1 MATVQQLS
9 VYAQTS
15 QASYGLN
22 LVQGGDNSS
31 AYAAVSVGMAASQ
44 AIEFDATWNVLQQ
57 STSSNGFSA
66 VLLQNR
72 TTNEKVLA
80 IAGTDLGS
88 PADVITD
95 LVNVALY
102 PTLVENLQYSSLESF
117 YSDLISNGKLA
128 ATEKMVVTG
137 HSLGG
142 FLAQAF
148 TVRHSGIVST
158 AYTYNAPGFGA
169 LYV

>member
-102 PTLVENLQYSSLESF
+102 PTLV
-117 YSDLISNGKLA
+117 
-128 ATEKMVVTG
+128 
-137 HSLGG
+137 
-142 FLAQAF
+142 
-148 TVRHSGIVST
+148 
-158 AYTYNAPGFGA
+158 
-169 LYV
+169 